1 MNHVKSL
8 LAFIILGWL
17 IQSGCS
23 ARPASVIDTAAPNA
37 EGINSMRP
45 EVPEEYSGMVNPLTN
60 HETDIP
66 EGRTLFESNC
76 SSCHGING
84 EGDGPAAAGLEP
96 PPQNLSQNQADLSD
110 EYLFWRI
117 SEGGLMEPFDSVMPA
132 WRGIL
137 NEDQIWQII
146 TFLRTL

>member
-1 MNHVKSL
+1 M
-8 LAFIILGWL
+8 
-17 IQSGCS
+17 
-23 ARPASVIDTAAPNA
+23 IDTTAPNA
-37 EGINSMRP
+37 EGINSKRL
-45 EVPEEYSGMVNPLTN
+45 EVPEEYSGMVNPMSN
-60 HETDIP
+60 QENDVS

-96 PPQNLSQNQADLSD
+96 PPQNLSQSQADLSD
-110 EYLFWRI
+110 AYLFWRI